1 MRLIPPIPNA
11 RISQRFGE
19 HPAWYAPYGL
29 AGHEG
34 LDLAVPTGTPV
45 RAAHDGTATVRLGS
59 NYGHLSRC
67 NQAGRYAYAHLSR
80 TWTGRWCGR

>member
-34 LDLAVPTGTPV
+34 LDLAVPIGTPV
-45 RAAHDGTATVRLGS
+45 RVAHDGTATVRLD
-59 NYGHLSRC
+59 
-67 NQAGRYAYAHLSR
+67 
-80 TWTGRWCGR
+80 